1 MNITEYRIDKIQKDE
16 MFEALKFND
25 LEKMKSLIYSGYNI
39 NKDLVDGITP
49 LMISALFN
57 LYDFVELFLN
67 HGADTNKKDIYKNN
81 LLMYAAIHGSKE
93 LAEIIISRSKIQIDS
108 KNLYGWTPLM
118 FSIKFN
124 NISFTKT
131 LLENKANPNICLLD
145 GTSILQFNE
154 EKNGKDTILHN
165 FLLYFGA
172 KS

>member
-39 NKDLVDGITP
+39 NKDLVDDITP

-57 LYDFVELFLN
+57 LYDFVELLLN
-67 HGADTNKKDIYKNN
+67 HGADTNRKDIYKNN

-93 LAEIIISRSKIQIDS
+93 LAEMIISRSKIQIDS
-108 KNLYGWTPLM
+108 KNLYGWSPLM

-124 NISFTKT
+124 NISFAKT
-131 LLENKANPNICLLD
+131 LLENKANPNIGLLD
-145 GTSILQFNE
+145 GTSALQFCA
-154 EKNGKDTILHN
+154 EKNKHESTLYD
-165 FLLYFGA
+165 LLLEFGA
-172 KS
+172 KN